1 MPAANDVLPAFFLA
15 GDPDEVLVWH
25 GRRVAP
31 AGSGAW
37 NPAFDVTPHDLV
49 TALVTESRVVELS
62 AGQTLDAT

>member
-1 MPAANDVLPAFFLA
+1 MPAPRQMRLCCGGPNVIL
-15 GDPDEVLVWH
+15 W
-25 GRRVAP
+25 GRAKSRS